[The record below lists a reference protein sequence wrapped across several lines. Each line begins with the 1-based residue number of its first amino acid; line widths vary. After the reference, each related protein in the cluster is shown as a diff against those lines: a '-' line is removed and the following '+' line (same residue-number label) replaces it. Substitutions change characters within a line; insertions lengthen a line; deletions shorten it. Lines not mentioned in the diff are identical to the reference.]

1 MDQQAKGGR
10 RHRSLISNAKRLTE
24 LDRLRWKTVIQMS
37 NSGLSI
43 RLTTAQAAQLLRDAS
58 AQQTSAEVVAGLDTP
73 DELLVTARRLMND
86 ERYSRSLARAMMV
99 FASFPGDG
107 QAQSVTDLAER
118 LSMSP
123 SMVHRYITTFA
134 EMGLLERDPASRKYR
149 RPRGTDHREAHEA
162 PRACR

>member
-1 MDQQAKGGR
+1 
-10 RHRSLISNAKRLTE
+10 
-24 LDRLRWKTVIQMS
+24 MS

-43 RLTTAQAAQLLRDAS
+43 RLTKAQAAQLLRDAS

-73 DELLVTARRLMND
+73 DELLAAARRLMDD

-99 FASFPGDG
+99 FASFPGNG
-107 QAQSVTDLAER
+107 QAQSVTDLAEQ

-123 SMVHRYITTFA
+123 SMVHRYIATFA

-149 RPRGTDHREAHEA
+149 RPRATDHRSANEA
-162 PRACR
+162 PRAWR